1 MELGAI
7 FSGKCEDL
15 GLLEE
20 IDVRNQVYS
29 KLFAEDYAEYGGIW
43 TSFLHFWLR
52 SFRTAPY
59 LR

>member
-43 TSFLHFWLR
+43 SKIKCNMSLIFASR
-52 SFRTAPY
+52 S
-59 LR
+59 